1 MCRGRHR
8 TCVVLGSDPSLWPTR
23 APIMPPDWVDPQL
36 TIFEKAVDLA
46 AVGDATGARSQLE
59 QVESRK
65 LQEWFI
71 EHGQM
76 SGTVRDA
83 YFNRV
88 VPAVPIADRDLLR
101 SPQRFAKA
109 VFARDGYRCRYC
121 GVRLVPAEVL
131 KGFGRAVG
139 SDTFAT
145 AGTNLQRHGVALA
158 FRAIADHVTPW
169 TRGGRTDMENL
180 VSACWSCNYGKADFT
195 VDQIGLED
203 PRSRPIGTPDG
214 WDGLTSRL
222 APLRTYGQAAAASL
236 S

>member
-1 MCRGRHR
+1 
-8 TCVVLGSDPSLWPTR
+8 
-23 APIMPPDWVDPQL
+23 MPPGWLDGQL
-36 TIFEKAVDLA
+36 TVFEGAVDLA
-46 AVGDATGARSQLE
+46 SAGDAAGARSRLE
-59 QVESRK
+59 LVRSRD
-65 LQEWFI
+65 LQEWCI
-71 EHGQM
+71 EHGQV

-88 VPAVPIADRDLLR
+88 VPAVPLADRDPLR
-101 SPQRFAKA
+101 SPHRFAKA

-131 KGFGRAVG
+131 KAFSRVVG

-145 AGTNLQRHGVALA
+145 SGTNLQRHGVALA

-169 TRGGRTDMENL
+169 TLGGRTDMENL

-195 VDQIGLED
+195 VDQIGIAD
-203 PRSRPIGTPDG
+203 RRTRPVASPDG

-222 APLRTYGQAAAASL
+222 APLRSEGQAAVASL
-236 S
+236 

>member
-1 MCRGRHR
+1 MAG
-8 TCVVLGSDPSLWPTR
+8 
-23 APIMPPDWVDPQL
+23 M
-36 TIFEKAVDLA
+36 
-46 AVGDATGARSQLE
+46 
-59 QVESRK
+59 
-65 LQEWFI
+65 
-71 EHGQM
+71 
-76 SGTVRDA
+76 VRDA
-83 YFNRV
+83 YFKRV
-88 VPAVPIADRDLLR
+88 VPAVPTAQRDQLR

-131 KGFGRAVG
+131 KAFGRAVG

-203 PRSRPIGTPDG
+203 PRTRPVDTSDG

-222 APLRTYGQAAAASL
+222 AALRAHGRVIVASL
-236 S
+236 